1 LIRLTSIY
9 MIQLWNTIL
18 IDPMMNFLVLAYRYT
33 SNLGLSIIL
42 LSIIVRVIIIP
53 FFIPTLKTAKKQRD
67 LKPEIDKIKEK
78 YKYDKK
84 RQSEMQMELFKKN
97 GINPASGCLSNIIT
111 LLIPLALYGVI
122 NEIAKI
128 TDITSINPRIYF
140 DWMRFTAGDVLN
152 SHFLL
157 FDMAKPDRTF
167 ILPVLCAVLQFVSSK
182 MMMPAINK
190 AEKLAE
196 KTPQKSD
203 DIAYTMQEQM
213 LYMFPVMMLIF
224 GFSLPSGVMLNI
236 FVSTVFT
243 LVQSYFVMGWGGL
256 TPLVQKLKKV

>member
-1 LIRLTSIY
+1 MAEI
-9 MIQLWNTIL
+9 WNSIL
-18 IDPMMNFLVLAYRYT
+18 INPLMNLMVLFYHYT
-33 SNLGLSIIL
+33 GNLGLAIIA
-42 LSIIVRVIIIP
+42 LSFLVRLVMVP
-53 FFIPTLKTAKKQRD
+53 FFIPNLKTAKKQRD
-67 LKPEIDKIKEK
+67 LKPELDKLREK
-78 YKYDKK
+78 FKHDKK
-84 RQSEMQMELFKKN
+84 KQAEMQMELFKKH
-97 GINPASGCLSNIIT
+97 GINPASGCLSNIVT
-111 LLIPLALYGVI
+111 LLIPIALYGVI
-122 NEIAKI
+122 NQISRI
-128 TDITSINPRIYF
+128 SDITSINHSIYF
-140 DWMRFTAGDVLN
+140 DWLKFISGDLLN
-152 SHFLL
+152 SRFLL

-167 ILPVLCAVLQFVSSK
+167 ILPVLCALLQFVSSK
-182 MMMPAINK
+182 MMLPAINK

-203 DIAYTMQEQM
+203 DMMYNMQEQM